1 MAERNTRWYCL
12 RVVSNKERKLKERID
27 LEIDRNEWRN
37 IVLTIIVP
45 TEKVFKIRNGKK
57 VIQERVLTP
66 GYIYVE
72 AATKKT
78 PTGIVSAMNG
88 NIIQAITSIKD
99 VIHFLGKKNP
109 IAVREHEI
117 NRILRQVDE
126 SSESGEVLAVPYI
139 IGEEVKVIDGPF
151 KDFVGSIKEVN
162 EEKKKL
168 KIITKVFGRET
179 EVELNFMQVEKQS

>member
-37 IVLTIIVP
+37 IVPTIIVP

-72 AATKKT
+72 ATTKKT
-78 PTGIVSAMNG
+78 PTGIISAMNG

-151 KDFVGSIKEVN
+151 KDFIGSIKEVN

>member
-1 MAERNTRWYCL
+1 MAEKSTRWYCL

-37 IVLTIIVP
+37 IVPTIIVP

-78 PTGIVSAMNG
+78 PTGIISAMNG
-88 NIIQAITSIKD
+88 TVIQAITSIKD

-139 IGEEVKVIDGPF
+139 IGEEVKVVDGPF